1 MLSLT
6 GSLGERLAA
15 EGTTI
20 VVTIGGRTA
29 TKLIVL
35 RVELRSSD
43 FISKERR
50 INPPTSHPSHSARK
64 EKGERVKLKISV

>member
-29 TKLIVL
+29 TKPIVL
-35 RVELRSSD
+35 RVELRSSY

-50 INPPTSHPSHSARK
+50 INPPTSHSSHSARN
-64 EKGERVKLKISV
+64 RIISGS